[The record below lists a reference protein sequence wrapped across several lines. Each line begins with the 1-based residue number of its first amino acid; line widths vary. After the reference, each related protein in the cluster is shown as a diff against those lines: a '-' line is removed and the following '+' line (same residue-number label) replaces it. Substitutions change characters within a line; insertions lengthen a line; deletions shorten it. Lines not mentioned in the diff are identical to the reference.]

1 MTQSEKRSATLNL
14 NNLYVSKN
22 HPQYDA
28 TVKHITETLQ
38 AVINTN
44 LPYKGATFSTLKSK
58 LTQGDENEVNFSE
71 VSGGACLL
79 DYMNCKHFTDNTPTD
94 DIPFTYEYRL
104 GGSISPTI
112 SVYSYR
118 KITGVM
124 TPGMDVVIL
133 ICEYKDVV
141 VPEQGVCEETSA
153 QIDGRS
159 YNFTSRS
166 VTVEEFKIEWQV

>member
-1 MTQSEKRSATLNL
+1 
-14 NNLYVSKN
+14 
-22 HPQYDA
+22 
-28 TVKHITETLQ
+28 
-38 AVINTN
+38 
-44 LPYKGATFSTLKSK
+44 
-58 LTQGDENEVNFSE
+58 LTQGDENEVNFA
-71 VSGGACLL
+71 VVGGGVCLL

-94 DIPFTYEYRL
+94 DIPFAYEYRL

-133 ICEYKDVV
+133 LCEYKDVV